1 MPIRGGRVCVWNP
14 DTAAKTRPVPVV
26 AWRAGSE
33 IETEEKAAAAAAA
46 AALVSAPLPPP
57 ARAVLAAVPTE
68 IIDVDMSSDEGER
81 EMPDIKPQLLQPV
94 VPPCTSAASS

>member
-1 MPIRGGRVCVWNP
+1 
-14 DTAAKTRPVPVV
+14 VPVV

-46 AALVSAPLPPP
+46 AAAALASVPLPPP

-94 VPPCTSAASS
+94 VPPCTSAASF